1 MIRRAAIT
9 ATLALGLTLT
19 VSRTA
24 PVYSRLAASAQR
36 FQRHFEDLEGAGK
49 SLSTL
54 ERFFFSLALTTT
66 TCASEPV
73 SAARPPQRT

>member
-24 PVYSRLAASAQR
+24 PVYGRLAASAHR
-36 FQRHFEDLEGAGK
+36 FQRHFHDLEGAGQ
-49 SLSTL
+49 SLSPI

-66 TCASEPV
+66 RAPEPV